1 MTHHVTN
8 VNFTEAEL
16 FAIRY
21 GINHTIYL
29 LDINHI
35 IIITDTIPAARQIF
49 DMLIHL
55 YQLHSITILKNLKKF
70 FNKDLN
76 NIIEFWD
83 CLDSIKQLLYILVN
97 KEIKHFK
104 INTMLPSKSSWKFSR
119 KEKCNFIIQKQQMI
133 FQALEFKGKKLS

>member
-35 IIITDTIPAARQIF
+35 IIITDTIPAAR
-49 DMLIHL
+49 
-55 YQLHSITILKNLKKF
+55 
-70 FNKDLN
+70 
-76 NIIEFWD
+76 
-83 CLDSIKQLLYILVN
+83 
-97 KEIKHFK
+97 
-104 INTMLPSKSSWKFSR
+104 
-119 KEKCNFIIQKQQMI
+119 
-133 FQALEFKGKKLS
+133 